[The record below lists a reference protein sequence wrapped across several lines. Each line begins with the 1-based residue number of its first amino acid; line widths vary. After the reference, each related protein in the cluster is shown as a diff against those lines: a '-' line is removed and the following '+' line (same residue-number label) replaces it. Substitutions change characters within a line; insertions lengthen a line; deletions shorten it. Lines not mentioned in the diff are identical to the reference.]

1 MSIDF
6 KCLVWK
12 RVWKISFFGLKQGQ
26 DLENRAVHPIKN
38 SQEYPPPPGLHVSDS
53 FHLSTLSYFIKNIDS
68 PL

>member
-1 MSIDF
+1 MSMDF

-38 SQEYPPPPGLHVSDS
+38 SQESPPPPPPPIEPL
-53 FHLSTLSYFIKNIDS
+53 LSEIQACATKVCKGANY
-68 PL
+68 

>member
-1 MSIDF
+1 MSMDF
-6 KCLVWK
+6 KGLVWK

-38 SQEYPPPPGLHVSDS
+38 SQEYSPGLHVSDS

>member
-1 MSIDF
+1 MSMDF

-38 SQEYPPPPGLHVSDS
+38 SQESPPRGLHVSDS